1 MRIASGVLNASW
13 VIAAPM
19 RFSTPGELV
28 RKRRRP
34 FAIDFGS
41 FTSGPSQI
49 RSPHR
54 IWLSVRWIGRPN
66 STEPLPDRDA
76 RLTWM
81 AHRWSMGL
89 LTQAGNATSGQWL
102 LRRIRSILALGG
114 IGTGALVIALAV
126 AQPINPSWI
135 QPLVG
140 LLLFWAWAAYHLIS
154 HDIRAEHR
162 RQGAATEA
170 ARLDGASLAAR
181 TIVKVAEDR
190 ELKDEP
196 EQQQPHPHRREQEIA
211 DDPRLPMELEDQ
223 AQMIMASAM
232 AAAETVNKLQQPIVR
247 LELDSAVAG
256 PALLDINASIFDNL
270 DSARVR
276 VLPSGV
282 APAESDATAHVR
294 CVCCLPVV
302 ESVAAAHS
310 GASSHRSWW
319 RFSSSHHGLTQ
330 KAG

>member
-1 MRIASGVLNASW
+1 
-13 VIAAPM
+13 
-19 RFSTPGELV
+19 
-28 RKRRRP
+28 
-34 FAIDFGS
+34 
-41 FTSGPSQI
+41 
-49 RSPHR
+49 
-54 IWLSVRWIGRPN
+54 
-66 STEPLPDRDA
+66 
-76 RLTWM
+76 
-81 AHRWSMGL
+81 MGL
-89 LTQAGNATSGQWL
+89 PTQTGNATSGQWL

-181 TIVKVAEDR
+181 TVRHHVGNKLAVAVGYSEM
-190 ELKDEP
+190 L
-196 EQQQPHPHRREQEIA
+196 A

-223 AQMIMASAM
+223 AQMIMTSAM